1 MTDEQ
6 IEEIVKKENH
16 STDRWG
22 AATYSTAQ
30 VKGVAETINKILQE
44 RLNQQSIEIARKDAK
59 IYAYEA
65 IIANSNFK
73 AVLVR
78 KQEGKK

>member
-1 MTDEQ
+1 MTDE
-6 IEEIVKKENH
+6 EVVEIIRKENH
-16 STDRWG
+16 TTDRWG

-30 VKGVAETINKILQE
+30 VRGVADMVRKRLQDVIDQQTIV
-44 RLNQQSIEIARKDAK
+44 IAQKDAK

-73 AVLVR
+73 TVLP
-78 KQEGKK
+78 KKGEK

>member
-1 MTDEQ
+1 MTDA
-6 IEEIVKKENH
+6 EIDDIIRKENH

-30 VKGVAETINKILQE
+30 VRGVAHEINTIMQK
-44 RLNQQSIEIARKDAK
+44 RLNRQSIEIAQKDAK

-73 AVLVR
+73 VALP
-78 KQEGKK
+78 KKGKK

>member
-1 MTDEQ
+1 MTDE
-6 IEEIVKKENH
+6 EIVEIIRKENH
-16 STDRWG
+16 TTDRWG

-30 VKGVAETINKILQE
+30 VRGVADMVRKRLQDVID
-44 RLNQQSIEIARKDAK
+44 QQAIVIAQKDAK

-73 AVLVR
+73 AVLP
-78 KQEGKK
+78 KKGDK